1 MDLLFDRRAATA
13 ATLVIIT
20 HDPALADR
28 CDRIVTLADG
38 RIVQDLTTGDL
49 KPGNRPR

>member
-1 MDLLFDRRAATA
+1 MDLLFDRRAATG
-13 ATLVIIT
+13 ATLVIVT

-38 RIVQDLTTGDL
+38 RILSDV
-49 KPGNRPR
+49 RA